1 MQPRRCLYVALS
13 LCLLT
18 APLSAEVVER
28 VLVKVNGAILTLSDF
43 QARQIAALREAQVP
57 PARQEAFL
65 REHGREL
72 LDAAIDEL
80 LLSQAAEEEGKDVPE
95 DYLKQVLESIKKDY
109 NIQSDEEFE
118 RRVRQEGL
126 TLDDVKRDVKRS
138 LLTRRYVGEQVERK
152 LTTSDLDV
160 RAEYEAR
167 KASEFTTP
175 ESEQLAEILISG
187 KEPDAR
193 ARAAQV
199 AARLRSG
206 EDFATI
212 AKTLSIAPS
221 ASSGGDIGTVARK
234 NMNASLVEIVSK
246 LQPGQISDPIPT
258 KGDYR
263 ILKVVARE
271 AAKQQPFEEVADKLR
286 AELRDRRRGEATA
299 ALTKRLREH
308 ADIEEMVREVPLEAQ
323 FNPSEI
329 QSQPSLGAAAAAAG
343 AEGAR
348 QRTGGEDE
356 FVATPG
362 KTRRVAPPS
371 GAAEPSPTPAT
382 P

>member
-1 MQPRRCLYVALS
+1 MQPPRSLYVALS
-13 LCLLT
+13 LCLL
-18 APLSAEVVER
+18 ALPLRAEVVER

-43 QARQIAALREAQVP
+43 QSRQIAALREAQVP
-57 PARQEAFL
+57 PARQEAYL

-72 LDAAIDEL
+72 LDAAIDDL
-80 LLSQAAEEEGKDVPE
+80 LIWQAAEEEGKEVPE

-118 RRVRQEGL
+118 RRVREEGM

-138 LLTRRYVGEQVERK
+138 LLTRRYVSEKVDRK
-152 LTTSDLDV
+152 ITISDLDA

-167 KASEFTTP
+167 KASEFTAP
-175 ESEQLAEILISG
+175 ESERLSEILISG

-193 ARAAQV
+193 ARAAQIV
-199 AARLRSG
+199 TRLRAG
-206 EDFATI
+206 EDFATL

-221 ASSGGDIGTVARK
+221 RPSGGDLGTVARK
-234 NMNASLVEIVSK
+234 NMNASLVEVVSK
-246 LQPGQISDPIPT
+246 LQPGQISEPIPT

-271 AAKQQPFEEVADKLR
+271 PAKQQPFEEVADKLR
-286 AELRDRRRGEATA
+286 AELRDRRRGEAMTT
-299 ALTKRLREH
+299 LTKRLREH

-323 FNPSEI
+323 FNPAEI
-329 QSQPSLGAAAAAAG
+329 QSQPSLGAAAAAA
-343 AEGAR
+343 AEGPRSPAS
-348 QRTGGEDE
+348 EEE

-371 GAAEPSPTPAT
+371 GATEPTPTPAT